1 MCTVVG
7 ANFMVTPSIAD
18 APQNFQRVTE
28 PHIPL
33 VPTLRF
39 GIGNGHGVLVVIVV
53 VLVAVV
59 NSLQQQ

>member
-1 MCTVVG
+1 
-7 ANFMVTPSIAD
+7 MVTPSIAD